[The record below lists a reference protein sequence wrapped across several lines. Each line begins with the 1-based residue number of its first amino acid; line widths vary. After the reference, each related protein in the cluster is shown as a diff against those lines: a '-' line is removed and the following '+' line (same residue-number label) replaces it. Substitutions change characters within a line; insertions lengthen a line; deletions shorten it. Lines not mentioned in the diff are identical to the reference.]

1 MSAPCPTLGF
11 RLVFTIASHVDA
23 SRRDAVHRAFLE
35 TLAAYGLN
43 GEAAEGAVSAYTIT
57 GDGTQATESDRER
70 LVAWLDEQPEI
81 AGHRVGPLTDVGERV

>member
-1 MSAPCPTLGF
+1 VSAPCPTLGF
-11 RLVFTIASHVDA
+11 RLAFTFAAHVDV

-43 GEAAEGAVSAYTIT
+43 GDAAEGAALAYTIT

-70 LVAWLDEQPEI
+70 LVAWLERQPEI
-81 AGHRVGPLTDVGERV
+81 ASHRAGPLTDVGERV